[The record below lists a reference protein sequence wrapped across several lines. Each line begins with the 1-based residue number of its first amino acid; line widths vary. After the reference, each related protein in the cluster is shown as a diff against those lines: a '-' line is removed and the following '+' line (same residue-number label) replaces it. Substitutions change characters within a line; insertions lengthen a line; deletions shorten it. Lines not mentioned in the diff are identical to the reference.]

1 MSIQTDTTALKAG
14 VKSIQEGQGSDEYR
28 AIMKWLSPTDF
39 PAQQSDV
46 IGKRQKGT
54 GKWFVESP
62 EFTNF
67 LQGENKI
74 LFCPGIPGAG
84 KTMISAI
91 AIDHI
96 WEAFQDDN
104 VGVAYIYN
112 DYSRQEEQTATKLI
126 AAILK
131 QLVQGRPSYGEPV
144 TALHKQHA
152 GRGTRPS
159 FDEIRTTIHSVL
171 SNYSRAYVII
181 DALDECTDTDGTR
194 SELINAVRDLQTK
207 TDIRLMVT
215 SRFGSGAEDLLEGA
229 QELEIQANETDV
241 KHYVAS
247 WLDRFPTFV
256 RKDKELRA
264 EIQDGIVRAV
274 DRMWVAV
281 HPIPNTRAYYNKV
294 STCYPSFIFAT
305 G

>member
-14 VKSIQEGQGSDEYR
+14 VKSIQEGQDSDQYR
-28 AIMKWLSPTDF
+28 AVMDWLSSTDF
-39 PAQQSDV
+39 PADQTDT
-46 IGKRQKGT
+46 IARRQEGT

-62 EFTNF
+62 EFIKF
-67 LQGENKI
+67 LEGENKT

-96 WEAFQDDN
+96 WKAFQGDN
-104 VGVAYIYN
+104 VGVSFIYN
-112 DYSRQEEQTATKLI
+112 NYNRQEEQTATKLI

-159 FDEIRTTIHSVL
+159 FNEIRTTIHSVL
-171 SNYSRAYVII
+171 NNYFRAYIII
-181 DALDECTDTDGTR
+181 DALDECTDIDGTR
-194 SELINAVRDLQTK
+194 SDLIDAVRDLQTK
-207 TDIRLMVT
+207 ADIRLMVT

-229 QELEIQANETDV
+229 LKLEIQANEADV
-241 KHYVAS
+241 KQYVAGR
-247 WLDRFPTFV
+247 LDRFPKFV
-256 RKDKELRA
+256 RNDKELQA
-264 EIQDGIVRAV
+264 EIQDGIVQAV
-274 DRMWVAV
+274 DRM
-281 HPIPNTRAYYNKV
+281 
-294 STCYPSFIFAT
+294 
-305 G
+305 